1 LHWPHDGFVVVEKF
15 NSMRELKAFWYSET
29 YQAAIPLR
37 DGKIKMDFIVAI
49 EGV

>member
-1 LHWPHDGFVVVEKF
+1 
-15 NSMRELKAFWYSET
+15 MRELKAFWYSET